1 MKILKSYIGKGN
13 HLTLKNMPTNLML
26 EDYFR
31 TRKNR
36 KNKSFIIV
44 TKKTF

>member
-1 MKILKSYIGKGN
+1 MKILISYIGKDE
-13 HLTLKNMPTNLML
+13 HLTFKNMSTNLML

-31 TRKNR
+31 TQKNR

-44 TKKTF
+44 TKKPR

>member
-1 MKILKSYIGKGN
+1 MKILKNYIGKGN
-13 HLTLKNMPTNLML
+13 HLTFKNMPTKLML

-31 TRKNR
+31 TRNNR
-36 KNKSFIIV
+36 KNKSFTIV

>member
-1 MKILKSYIGKGN
+1 MKILVSYIGKSN
-13 HLTLKNMPTNLML
+13 HLTFKNMPTNLML

-31 TRKNR
+31 TQKNR

-44 TKKTF
+44 TKKTL

>member
-1 MKILKSYIGKGN
+1 MKILVNYIGRGE
-13 HLTLKNMPTNLML
+13 HLIFKNMPTNLML

-31 TRKNR
+31 TQKNR

-44 TKKTF
+44 TKKPL